1 MHTYTTNQSRLSTF
15 FIFIL
20 DQVFEII
27 KFAVFD
33 RHVPLVN
40 PQIGIV
46 KLAILAHKHLN
57 LTIWWAIKWI
67 LKWSL
72 CGMYVADTLF

>member
-1 MHTYTTNQSRLSTF
+1 
-15 FIFIL
+15 L

-57 LTIWWAIKWI
+57 LTI
-67 LKWSL
+67 
-72 CGMYVADTLF
+72 